1 MASLTARSS
10 PPKDGIKIVHAGLY
24 RTGTASMA
32 AAYRILG
39 YKAHHALHN
48 EWHEPWGKLEQAAE
62 ATFPHLIHL
71 PDYTHDGPRSGFT
84 REGWQSLWGDYD
96 VATDIASTFTL
107 ELIKVYPDAK
117 VVIVQRKF
125 EDWWPSFHSEILV
138 SVFEATWLQKF
149 LTWYVLRF
157 RALHAMRKV
166 LAGFFSVDEYSV
178 EAITPAIARH
188 AYEEFYSKVREAVP
202 NERRLEYSL
211 GDGWEPLCEFLGKDV
226 PDVEFPRVNDRKT
239 HSEDME
245 RLMAKLMRLQV
256 SMGVLGPYLVGFLA
270 VAVVFYAW

>member
-1 MASLTARSS
+1 MASLTSKS
-10 PPKDGIKIVHAGLY
+10 NPPNDGIQIIHAGLY

-48 EWHEPWGKLEQAAE
+48 EWHEPWVKLEQAAE
-62 ATFPHLIHL
+62 ATFPHLSRL
-71 PDYTHDGPRSGFT
+71 PDYTHNGPRPPFT
-84 REGWQSLWGDYD
+84 REDWQSLWGTYD

-107 ELIKVYPDAK
+107 ELIKAYPDAK

-149 LTWYVLRF
+149 LAWHVLGF
-157 RALHAMRKV
+157 RALHAMRKI

-178 EAITPAIARH
+178 EAITPDIARKT
-188 AYEEFYSKVREAVP
+188 YEEFYSNVRTAVP
-202 NERRLEYSL
+202 QERRLEYSL

-226 PDVEFPRVNDRKT
+226 PNVEFPRVNDRKT

-245 RLMAKLMRLQV
+245 RLMAKLIRV
-256 SMGVLGPYLVGFLA
+256 SMGVLGPYLVAVLA
-270 VAVVFYAW
+270 VVVVFYAW

>member
-1 MASLTARSS
+1 MASLMTKSN
-10 PPKDGIKIVHAGLY
+10 PPKDGIKIIHAGLY

-48 EWHEPWGKLEQAAE
+48 EWHEPWTKLEQAAE
-62 ATFPHLIHL
+62 ATFPHLSYL
-71 PDYTHDGPRSGFT
+71 SDYTHKGPRPPFV
-84 REGWQSLWGDYD
+84 REDWQNLWGGYD

-107 ELIKVYPDAK
+107 ELIKAYPDAK

-157 RALHAMRKV
+157 RALHAMREI
-166 LAGFFSVDEYSV
+166 LAGFFSVNEYSV
-178 EAITPAIARH
+178 EAITPDIARRT
-188 AYEEFYSKVREAVP
+188 YEEFYSKVREAVP
-202 NERRLEYSL
+202 KERRLEYSL
-211 GDGWEPLCEFLGKDV
+211 GDGWEPLCEFLGKDI

-245 RLMAKLMRLQV
+245 RLMAKLMRV
-256 SMGVLGPYLVGFLA
+256 SMGVLGPYLVAVLA
-270 VAVVFYAW
+270 VAVVFYNW

>member
-10 PPKDGIKIVHAGLY
+10 PPKDGIKIIHAGLY

-32 AAYRILG
+32 AAYHILG

-71 PDYTHDGPRSGFT
+71 PDYTHNGPRSGFT
-84 REGWQSLWGDYD
+84 REDWQSLWGDYD

-107 ELIKVYPDAK
+107 ELIKVYSDAK

-157 RALHAMRKV
+157 RALHAMRKI

-202 NERRLEYSL
+202 KERRLEYSL

-245 RLMAKLMRLQV
+245 RLVAKLLRV
-256 SMGVLGPYLVGFLA
+256 SMRVLGPYLVGFLA

>member
-1 MASLTARSS
+1 MASLTVK
-10 PPKDGIKIVHAGLY
+10 PNLPKDGIKFIHAGLY

-62 ATFPHLIHL
+62 ATFPHLSHL
-71 PDYTHDGPRSGFT
+71 PDYTHNGPRPAFT
-84 REGWQSLWGDYD
+84 REDWESLWGAYD

-107 ELIKVYPDAK
+107 ELIKAYPNAK

-157 RALHAMRKV
+157 RALHAMRKI
-166 LAGFFSVDEYSV
+166 LAGFFSVNEYSV
-178 EAITPAIARH
+178 EAITPAIAKNT
-188 AYEEFYSKVREAVP
+188 YEEFYSKVREAVP

-211 GDGWEPLCEFLGKDV
+211 GDGWEPLCEFLGKDI
-226 PDVEFPRVNDRKT
+226 PDVEFPRVNDRKA

-245 RLMAKLMRLQV
+245 RLMAKLMRV
-256 SMGVLGPYLVGFLA
+256 SMGVLGPYLVAVLA

>member
-1 MASLTARSS
+1 MASLTSKS
-10 PPKDGIKIVHAGLY
+10 NLPKDGIKIIHAGLY

-32 AAYRILG
+32 AAYRTLG

-48 EWHEPWGKLEQAAE
+48 EWHEPWNKLEQAAE
-62 ATFPHLIHL
+62 ATFPHLSHL
-71 PDYTHDGPRSGFT
+71 PDYTHSGPRPPFT
-84 REGWQSLWGDYD
+84 REDWQSLWGVYD

-107 ELIKVYPDAK
+107 ELIKAYPDAK
-117 VVIVQRKF
+117 VVVVQRKF
-125 EDWWPSFHSEILV
+125 EEWWPSFHSEILV

-157 RALHAMRKV
+157 RALHAMRKI
-166 LAGFFSVDEYSV
+166 LAGFFSVNEYSV
-178 EAITPAIARH
+178 EAITPDIARKI
-188 AYEEFYSKVREAVP
+188 YEEFYKKVREAVP
-202 NERRLEYSL
+202 KERRLEYSL
-211 GDGWEPLCEFLGKDV
+211 GDGWEPLCEFLGKDI

-245 RLMAKLMRLQV
+245 RLMAKLMRV
-256 SMGVLGPYLVGFLA
+256 SMGVLGPYLVAVLA

>member
-1 MASLTARSS
+1 MTMTN
-10 PPKDGIKIVHAGLY
+10 PPNDGLKVIHAGLY

-48 EWHEPWGKLEQAAE
+48 EWHVPWGKLEQAAE
-62 ATFPHLIHL
+62 ATFPHLSHL
-71 PDYTHDGPRSGFT
+71 PDYAHKGPRSPFT
-84 REGWQSLWGDYD
+84 TEDWESLWGAYD

-157 RALHAMRKV
+157 RALHAMRKI
-166 LAGFFSVDEYSV
+166 LAGFFYVNEYSV
-178 EAITPAIARH
+178 EAITPDIARKT
-188 AYEEFYSKVREAVP
+188 YEEFYSKVREAVP
-202 NERRLEYSL
+202 KERRIEYSL
-211 GDGWEPLCEFLGKDV
+211 GDGWGPLCEFLGKDI

-245 RLMAKLMRLQV
+245 RLMAKLMRV
-256 SMGVLGPYLVGFLA
+256 SMGVLGPYLVAVLA
-270 VAVVFYAW
+270 VAVVFHAW

>member
-1 MASLTARSS
+1 MASLTTKTK
-10 PPKDGIKIVHAGLY
+10 PPKDGIKIIHAGLY

-48 EWHEPWGKLEQAAE
+48 EWHEPWVKLEQAAE
-62 ATFPHLIHL
+62 ATFPHLINF
-71 PDYTHDGPRSGFT
+71 PDYTHNGPRPPFT
-84 REGWQSLWGDYD
+84 REYWQNLWGSYD

-107 ELIKVYPDAK
+107 ELIKAYPDAK

-157 RALHAMRKV
+157 RALHAMRKI
-166 LAGFFSVDEYSV
+166 LAGFFSVNDYSV
-178 EAITPAIARH
+178 QAITPDIARNT
-188 AYEEFYSKVREAVP
+188 YEEFYIKVREAVP
-202 NERRLEYSL
+202 KERRLEYSL
-211 GDGWEPLCEFLGKDV
+211 GDGWEPLCEFLEKDI
-226 PDVEFPRVNDRKT
+226 PNVEFPRVNDRKT

-245 RLMAKLMRLQV
+245 RLMAKLMRV
-256 SMGVLGPYLVGFLA
+256 SMGVLGPYLVAVLA